1 MRVTSLCGTLLD
13 MGCTESK
20 PDSTT
25 DVDSDSSSEYGT
37 LELRLSEISAD
48 GIELL
53 ENSTEGSL
61 RRSRSGSGASG
72 DTDAT
77 DATDAV
83 APLRQEHT
91 LAMMESIQADLE
103 TPPKED
109 QGSGC

>member
-1 MRVTSLCGTLLD
+1 

-20 PDSTT
+20 SDSTT
-25 DVDSDSSSEYGT
+25 DVESDSSSEYGT

-77 DATDAV
+77 DAV

-91 LAMMESIQADLE
+91 LAMMESIQANLE
-103 TPPKED
+103 TPPKAD